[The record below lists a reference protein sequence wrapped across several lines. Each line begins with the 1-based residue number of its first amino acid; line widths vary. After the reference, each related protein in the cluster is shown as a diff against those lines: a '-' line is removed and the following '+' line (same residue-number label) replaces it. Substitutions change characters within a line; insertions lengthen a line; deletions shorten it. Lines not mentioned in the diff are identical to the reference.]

1 MDINALIKQ
10 IIALTKNLNK
20 QQKIIIVGTIV
31 FIIALIS
38 FLIVYNSSS
47 KVNGDDGYRVL
58 FENLK
63 SSDEAPVSYTH
74 LTLPTIA

>member
-10 IIALTKNLNK
+10 IISLTKNLNK

-38 FLIVYNSSS
+38 FLIVYN
-47 KVNGDDGYRVL
+47 
-58 FENLK
+58 
-63 SSDEAPVSYTH
+63 
-74 LTLPTIA
+74 